1 MLGKG
6 DGKKRSRQLKIEWL
20 ESIIDSTD
28 VNLSTLQERLEDR
41 EAWCDVVRGVTKSWT
56 RLRD

>member
-41 EAWCDVVRGVTKSWT
+41 EAWCDVVQGVTKSWT
-56 RLRD
+56 